1 MPIGGEEKKKREKGK
16 VSQVLVGSRGDVIRT
31 VDVFLDRAE
40 RWAAATTI
48 RPGASGGR
56 GRMWGRITKMVFLR
70 GEVGGR
76 GGEPRKDGFLGG
88 KH

>member
-1 MPIGGEEKKKREKGK
+1 MPIRGEGKKKKGGK

-48 RPGASGGR
+48 RPGASGGS
-56 GRMWGRITKMVFLR
+56 GRMWGRITKMVLLG

-76 GGEPRKDGFLGG
+76 GGEPRKGGFLGG
-88 KH
+88 RH